1 MGLGFM
7 SHVSKIGCVNIPGT
21 ARYPHAFHG
30 FIPARASSFTMFH
43 PWIFPPTMPL
53 GHCIEPHPCSQEAF
67 PIMEPAPG
75 SSPRPPGGRGVPPGE
90 RRRPPCGRGLPG
102 AAPGR
107 PGLGPGGPGAGR
119 GPPGRSPQRAASMLA
134 SRRAEKCSNE
144 DIFSSAPL
152 IFMFYL
158 SPSLLMELL
167 LNELETELI
176 EL

>member
-1 MGLGFM
+1 M

-67 PIMEPAPG
+67 PIRNLHRVAA
-75 SSPRPPGGRGVPPGE
+75 RGHPEVVAFLQEKGDDLRVAAGCPVQHQAVQVLVQARAARS
-90 RRRPPCGRGLPG
+90 RRRPRT
-102 AAPGR
+102 A
-107 PGLGPGGPGAGR
+107 
-119 GPPGRSPQRAASMLA
+119 GRSPQRAASMLA

>member
-67 PIMEPAPG
+67 PIRNLHRVAARGHPEVVAFLQEKGDDLRVAAGCPVQHQAVQVLVQAVPAQAADRREVAPARRVDVG
-75 SSPRPPGGRGVPPGE
+75 VSARGE
-90 RRRPPCGRGLPG
+90 M
-102 AAPGR
+102 
-107 PGLGPGGPGAGR
+107 
-119 GPPGRSPQRAASMLA
+119 QQ
-134 SRRAEKCSNE
+134 
-144 DIFSSAPL
+144 
-152 IFMFYL
+152 
-158 SPSLLMELL
+158 
-167 LNELETELI
+167 
-176 EL
+176 